1 MSRYKDHRGPRRRGF
16 DDDFSPPER
25 DFGGGGRPAFSQ
37 APRPSVSSGPVTDAT
52 VKWFNPD
59 KGFGFVE
66 LAGGSEAFLHIRPL
80 EAAGHSTVP
89 EGSRLKVRVGQGQK
103 GAQVTE
109 VVEVDTSTA
118 TASPRSRA
126 PRGPRQDFE
135 GPTEERHGTVKWYNP
150 DKGFGFIALDT
161 GGKDVFIHATT
172 LERSGVT
179 ALAEGQRV
187 TIQVAQSQKGL
198 EARSL
203 QVGG

>member
-16 DDDFSPPER
+16 DDDFAPPER
-25 DFGGGGRPAFSQ
+25 EFGSRPSFSPPSRPA
-37 APRPSVSSGPVTDAT
+37 PSTGPVTDAT
-52 VKWFNPD
+52 VKWFNAE

-66 LAGGSEAFLHIRPL
+66 LEGGSEAFLHIRPL
-80 EAAGHSTVP
+80 EAAGHSSVS
-89 EGSRLKVRVGQGQK
+89 EGARLKVRVGQGQK

-118 TASPRSRA
+118 APAAPRRPA
-126 PRGPRQDFE
+126 RGPRFEQD
-135 GPTEERHGTVKWYNP
+135 GPTEQKQGVVKWYNP

-179 ALAEGQRV
+179 GLSEGQRV

-203 QVGG
+203 QVD